1 MKLFRILQP
10 ALPCYC
16 TPIVVTRLKYHK
28 TPCNPHLFRV
38 IFATIYKH
46 KIKRYVSKILYR
58 IQ

>member
-28 TPCNPHLFRV
+28 LLAIPICFV

>member
-16 TPIVVTRLKYHK
+16 TPIVVTRLNTIKLLAI
-28 TPCNPHLFRV
+28 PICFV
-38 IFATIYKH
+38 IFATIYKLD

>member
-16 TPIVVTRLKYHK
+16 TPIVVTRLKLLAI
-28 TPCNPHLFRV
+28 PICFV

>member
-28 TPCNPHLFRV
+28 TPCNPHLFRY
-38 IFATIYKH
+38 IIYKLD

>member
-1 MKLFRILQP
+1 MKLSRILQS

-16 TPIVVTRLKYHK
+16 TPIAVTRLNTIKLLAI
-28 TPCNPHLFRV
+28 PICFV